1 MRLAISARVPVAYG
15 SHAFQPARPPYHES
29 EPWTSTAVRVSG
41 RDPSCGCRHA
51 LASWVVSLVGVDCW
65 ELIAGW

>member
-51 LASWVVSLVGVDCW
+51 LA
-65 ELIAGW
+65 GW